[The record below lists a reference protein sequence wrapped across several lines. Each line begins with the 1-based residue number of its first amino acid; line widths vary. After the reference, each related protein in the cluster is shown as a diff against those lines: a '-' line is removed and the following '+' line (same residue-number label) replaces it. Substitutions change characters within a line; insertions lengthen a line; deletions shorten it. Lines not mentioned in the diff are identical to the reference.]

1 MKDMKQMTE
10 NQKMAVMRV
19 LLDVVMADGVEDER
33 ETKFFDMIAEA
44 LELNRELRQTVRQ
57 QSTLAALLEIDGL
70 DLEQKL
76 AVVQL
81 MGKMVVVDDE
91 IHPKE
96 VEIYNAVRYFCHIDM
111 PLKQAMDSDPM
122 SELLDNGWEAS

>member
-1 MKDMKQMTE
+1 MKQMTE

>member
-1 MKDMKQMTE
+1 MTE